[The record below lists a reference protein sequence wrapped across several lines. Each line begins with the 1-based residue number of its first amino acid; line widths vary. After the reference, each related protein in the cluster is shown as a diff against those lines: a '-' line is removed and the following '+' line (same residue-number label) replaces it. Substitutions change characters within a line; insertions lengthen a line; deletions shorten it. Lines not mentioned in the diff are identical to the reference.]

1 MIAVV
6 TTPRDIHFLIVAQ
19 ELRRMGKDV
28 CLVELPRLGNEARM
42 SMQFGTGRS
51 QTWNVPAQATIELD
65 HVESVWYR
73 RPYPA
78 VPDPPLAASDQDWA
92 VREWRDAVL
101 GLFMATKA
109 RLVSNPFAQN
119 LASMKT
125 YQLRVAEEVGLRIP
139 DTVMT
144 NDADVARSFVQKH
157 GGRVVHKCVTTPR
170 KRWVPTKRWHEEDG
184 NELEWLYLSPTF
196 FQEEVFAPYE
206 LRITVVGQKIFA
218 ARFPVPAGVTDA
230 RPHIDSPY
238 VPHRLPDDVASR
250 LLALMKRLDLVMG
263 TIDMRQR
270 EDGEYVFFEVNPQ
283 GQWLYVEIKTGMPI
297 VRAVSELLAHG
308 GE

>member
-1 MIAVV
+1 
-6 TTPRDIHFLIVAQ
+6 
-19 ELRRMGKDV
+19 
-28 CLVELPRLGNEARM
+28 
-42 SMQFGTGRS
+42 
-51 QTWNVPAQATIELD
+51 
-65 HVESVWYR
+65 
-73 RPYPA
+73 
-78 VPDPPLAASDQDWA
+78 
-92 VREWRDAVL
+92 
-101 GLFMATKA
+101 
-109 RLVSNPFAQN
+109 
-119 LASMKT
+119 
-125 YQLRVAEEVGLRIP
+125 
-139 DTVMT
+139 
-144 NDADVARSFVQKH
+144 
-157 GGRVVHKCVTTPR
+157 
-170 KRWVPTKRWHEEDG
+170 
-184 NELEWLYLSPTF
+184 LSPTF